1 MQRSELSNI
10 NISEEQVLITPE
22 ELKVKLPL
30 SEKAR
35 RFIQESRQTIADIIH
50 KKIIAYSLYVDHVLS
65 MT

>member
-30 SEKAR
+30 SEKR
-35 RFIQESRQTIADIIH
+35 VVLFKSLVKPSLTSFTR
-50 KKIIAYSLYVDHVLS
+50 KIIVYSLYVDHVLS